1 MQNFI
6 MNLLGGGICLIGV
19 TWSFRILIRAGSFI
33 GIGGSIAADVQS
45 QEESYHAME
54 NTRLKLFG
62 EY

>member
-45 QEESYHAME
+45 QEESYHG